1 MWQELKKLGLPKE
14 DFRFS
19 KLTEE
24 LVLNPADPLENVRFK
39 IRRADAEKEENINNQ
54 VFFTFFL
61 KVLLLRSN
69 FLQVPTAALARRKR
83 LRLVTTLVEARSG
96 VGGFAKLQLQTY
108 GTI

>member
-39 IRRADAEKEENINNQ
+39 IRRADAEKEENTNNIHYSSAE
-54 VFFTFFL
+54 VSL
-61 KVLLLRSN
+61 SPALLLHE
-69 FLQVPTAALARRKR
+69 ALRP
-83 LRLVTTLVEARSG
+83 
-96 VGGFAKLQLQTY
+96 
-108 GTI
+108 

>member
-39 IRRADAEKEENINNQ
+39 IRRADAEKEENTNKIEYSSAE
-54 VFFTFFL
+54 VSL
-61 KVLLLRSN
+61 SAALLLHE
-69 FLQVPTAALARRKR
+69 ALRP
-83 LRLVTTLVEARSG
+83 
-96 VGGFAKLQLQTY
+96 
-108 GTI
+108 